1 MAQKAW
7 AATTR
12 IEYGDPEGLKR
23 VFMPGDIVTGPSKE
37 EMAQL
42 WEAGALEETVVADSG
57 SDAADSTPE
66 GDTPAG
72 VGVDTS
78 SSDVTVVKSA
88 TGKPV
93 AAGESTTPTGTG
105 A

>member
-1 MAQKAW
+1 VARKAW
-7 AATTR
+7 RAVTR
-12 IEYGDPEGLKR
+12 VEWGAKDGTKEIFK
-23 VFMPGDIVTGPSKE
+23 PGDIVTGPSNE

-72 VGVDTS
+72 VGVATS
-78 SSDVTVVKSA
+78 STDAPVVKSS
-88 TGKPV
+88 TVKPV
-93 AAGESTTPTGTG
+93 AAGETTAPTGTG

>member
-72 VGVDTS
+72 VGVATS
-78 SSDVTVVKSA
+78 STDAPVVKSS
-88 TGKPV
+88 TVKPV
-93 AAGESTTPTGTG
+93 AAGETTAPTGTG